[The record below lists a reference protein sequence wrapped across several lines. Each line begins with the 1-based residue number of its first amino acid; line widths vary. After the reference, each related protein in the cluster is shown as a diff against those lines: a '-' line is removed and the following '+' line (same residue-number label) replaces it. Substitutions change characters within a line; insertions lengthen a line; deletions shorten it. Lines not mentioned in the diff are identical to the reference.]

1 MFAIFYDKTS
11 LVVLGFRHDI
21 STNPMSAVQAF
32 DDYLSGN
39 KLSEVDMSHAEL
51 EYQKLDFQDNKYLYN
66 PTTNKVDENPN
77 YVEPVPTPE
86 PVEPTA

>member
-1 MFAIFYDKTS
+1 MFAIFYDKNS

-32 DDYLSGN
+32 DDYLIGHSR
-39 KLSEVDMSHAEL
+39 SDVDTAYAEL
-51 EYQKLDFQDNKYLYN
+51 AYQNLDFQDNKYLYN
-66 PTTNKVDENPN
+66 PTTNQIDENPN

-86 PVEPTA
+86 PVEPTT